1 MIRSRILGKI
11 AFGML
16 SLGVAVCGSQVI
28 AGETEPGEGA
38 AEYAREQGAAAWQA
52 LGDLYD
58 EAKEAGD
65 EAAPDG
71 IVEWVKDDIAVI
83 GDWEYRVEDVP
94 SDRAEMLK
102 KLNEWGAERWEVYW
116 VEKRVEKS
124 STVYTLHLKRAGRSY
139 LRMIPVGSVLPAL
152 PGGG

>member
-1 MIRSRILGKI
+1 MIRYRILGKI

-16 SLGVAVCGSQVI
+16 SLGVTVCGPQVI

-94 SDRAEMLK
+94 PDRAEMLK
-102 KLNEWGAERWEVYW
+102 KLNGWGAERWEVYW
-116 VEKRVEKS
+116 VEKKRGRKG
-124 STVYTLHLKRAGRSY
+124 YTLHLKRAGRSY